1 MPRTKTVRFTPV
13 ARLQKILGS
22 ELIADPNVAVIE
34 LVKNSYDAGASEVLI
49 RLQTVGRELH
59 AQTMIIAD
67 NGTGM
72 DTEIFQKS
80 WMSPGYSE
88 KAPEAGRAAPLPSQ
102 LEDDSVARAK
112 SRAQTGEKGL
122 GRLAVARLAERVR
135 VQTRPRPEDD
145 WIIVDIDWAK
155 FDTMDKPLTRVT
167 MPLKFSQEAGD
178 SPFPKGTTMVMSGL
192 KVNWSARIPGRLA
205 PGRSRTRLGRL
216 KQDLSMLVLPLPGQT
231 SEGFRIRIEA
241 DDPDLESFTGEVE
254 PLNRE
259 LDGYQFTFRVE
270 TEPGLFKVE
279 RVVKRTP
286 AIAQKT
292 AKSEYQETPAMRDY
306 SYFSSDLAKASLCG
320 PFKGTIFYQPD
331 LPRKSYGKAGV
342 PGVFLYRDG
351 IRVEPYG
358 LDGDDWLQAT
368 AWKAARQGHAPIQ
381 PHQLVGYVQ
390 ISYEENPELRDMSN
404 RLGLIDNTEFQLFTA
419 IARHEFR
426 WFGDLIY
433 DEYVSVWPQSDERVA
448 LRAEHSQRF
457 TRLLVQELT
466 HSIRQSTSGLGAEI
480 TRLSTLA
487 AQEEIDPSLRSIIRS
502 IAANSSAHINRIDQV
517 VNQTLDLEGKEI
529 GTIQDVPMNSV
540 VDDAIADLRP
550 LGNSLGVNL
559 IQKKTP
565 NAAVSGNRHAL
576 QRALD
581 VLGHNAIES
590 AAERKGAGSVTFD
603 LQPYKYRTGEI
614 GWRVLVSDNGPGINP
629 TVREKLLEAAVS
641 TKGRQGTG
649 LRRAR
654 EILLLFGAD
663 LRIGSTGQTGT
674 TMEIVVPRRA
684 KVRD

>member
-1 MPRTKTVRFTPV
+1 MPRAKTVRFIPV
-13 ARLQKILGS
+13 ARLQRILGS

-34 LVKNSYDAGASEVLI
+34 LVKNSYDAGASDVLI
-49 RLQTVGRELH
+49 RLQTVGREPH
-59 AQTMIIAD
+59 TQTMVISD

-88 KAPEAGRAAPLPSQ
+88 KAPEAGRAAPLPNQ
-102 LEDDSVARAK
+102 LEGDSVTRAK

-155 FDTMDKPLTRVT
+155 FDTMDRPLTSVT
-167 MPLKFSQEAGD
+167 MPLSFSQEAGD
-178 SPFPKGTTMVMSGL
+178 SPFPKGTTVVMSGL
-192 KVNWSARIPGRLA
+192 KVNWSASIPGRLA
-205 PGRSRTRLGRL
+205 PGRSRIRLGRL

-241 DDPDLESFTGEVE
+241 DDPNPVSFTGEVE

-259 LDGYQFTFRVE
+259 LDGYQFTFDVK
-270 TEPGLFKVE
+270 TEPGLFKVD

-286 AIAQKT
+286 AIAHKTTKPEYQKT
-292 AKSEYQETPAMRDY
+292 STTQAY
-306 SYFSSDLAKASLCG
+306 SQFSSDLAKAPLCG
-320 PFKGTIFYQPD
+320 SFKGTIFYQPD
-331 LPRKSYGKAGV
+331 LPRKAYGKAGI
-342 PGVFLYRDG
+342 PGVLLYRNG

-404 RLGLIDNTEFQLFTA
+404 RLGLIDNTEFQLFIA

-448 LRAEHSQRF
+448 RRAEHSQRF

-487 AQEEIDPSLRSIIRS
+487 AQKDIDPSLRSTFHS
-502 IAANSSAHINRIDQV
+502 VVTNASAHVTRIDEV
-517 VNQTLDLEGKEI
+517 VNQTLDLEGKEL
-529 GTIQDVPMNSV
+529 GTIQEVPLNSV
-540 VDDAIADLRP
+540 VDDSIAALRL

-559 IQKKTP
+559 VQKKTS

-576 QRALD
+576 ERALD
-581 VLGHNAIES
+581 VLGHNAIEA
-590 AAERKGAGSVTFD
+590 AAERKGAGLVTIE
-603 LQPYKYRTGEI
+603 LQPYKRSGETGWI
-614 GWRVLVSDNGPGINP
+614 VLVSDNGPGIDP
-629 TVREKLLEAAVS
+629 AIREKLLKAAVS
-641 TKGRQGTG
+641 TKGTQGTG

-654 EILLLFGAD
+654 ELLLLFGAD
-663 LRIGSTGQTGT
+663 LGIRSTQRTGT
-674 TMEIVVPRRA
+674 TMEIVVPSRA
-684 KVRD
+684 KLRG

>member
-49 RLQTVGRELH
+49 RLHTVGREPD
-59 AQTMIIAD
+59 AQTMIISD

-72 DTEIFQKS
+72 DTEIFRKS

-122 GRLAVARLAERVR
+122 GRLAVARLANKVR
-135 VQTRPRPEDD
+135 VQTRPRLEDD
-145 WIIVDIDWAK
+145 WIIVDIDWAA
-155 FDTMDKPLTRVT
+155 FDTMNKPLTSVT
-167 MPLKFSQEAGD
+167 MPLKFSHEVGD

-192 KVNWSARIPGRLA
+192 KVNWSAGIPGRLA
-205 PGRSRTRLGRL
+205 PGRSKIRLGRL

-241 DDPDLESFTGEVE
+241 DDPNLASFTGEVG

-259 LDGYQFTFRVE
+259 LDGYQFTFKVE
-270 TEPGLFKVE
+270 PEPGLFKVE
-279 RVVKRTP
+279 RVVRRTP
-286 AIAQKT
+286 AIAHKT
-292 AKSEYQETPAMRDY
+292 TKPEYQETSTTRDY
-306 SYFSSDLAKASLCG
+306 SYFSSDLAKAPLCG

-331 LPRKSYGKAGV
+331 LPRKAYGKAGV

-404 RLGLIDNTEFQLFTA
+404 RLGLIDNTEFQLFIA

-433 DEYVSVWPQSDERVA
+433 DEYVSVWPQSDDRVA
-448 LRAEHSQRF
+448 LRAEHLQRF

-480 TRLSTLA
+480 TRLSMLA
-487 AQEEIDPSLRSIIRS
+487 SQQDIDPLLRSTIRS
-502 IAANSSAHINRIDQV
+502 VVRNSNAHVARIDEV
-517 VNQTLDLEGKEI
+517 VNEALGLEG
-529 GTIQDVPMNSV
+529 QDLGLTEHIPLNSLI
-540 VDDAIADLRP
+540 DHSIAILRP
-550 LGNSLGVNL
+550 LGDSLEVNL
-559 IQKKTP
+559 VNKKTP
-565 NAAVSGNRHAL
+565 NATVSGNRHAL
-576 QRALD
+576 ERALN
-581 VLGHNAIES
+581 VIGHNAIE
-590 AAERKGAGSVTFD
+590 AAVERESAGSVTFE
-603 LQPYKYRTGEI
+603 LQPYRYRTGEA
-614 GWRVLVSDNGPGINP
+614 GWRVLVSDNGLGIDS
-629 TVREKLLEAAVS
+629 TIRGKLLEAAVS

-663 LRIGSTGQTGT
+663 IKIESTGPAGT
-674 TMEIVVPRRA
+674 TMEIVVPNRP

>member
-13 ARLQKILGS
+13 ARLQRILGS
-22 ELIADPNVAVIE
+22 ELISDPNVAVIE

-49 RLQTVGRELH
+49 RLQTVGREPD
-59 AQTMIIAD
+59 AQTMIISD

-88 KAPEAGRAAPLPSQ
+88 KAPEAGRAAPLPSR

-122 GRLAVARLAERVR
+122 GRLAVARLAEQVR
-135 VQTRPRPEDD
+135 VLTRPRPEDD

-155 FDTMDKPLTRVT
+155 FDKMDVPLTSVT
-167 MPLKFSQEAGD
+167 MPLTFSQETGK

-192 KVNWSARIPGRLA
+192 KVNWSSRVPGRLA
-205 PGRSRTRLGRL
+205 PGRSRIRLGRL
-216 KQDLSMLVLPLPGQT
+216 KQDLSMLLLPLPGQT
-231 SEGFRIRIEA
+231 PEGFRIRIEA
-241 DDPDLESFTGEVE
+241 DDPNLKSFTGEVE

-259 LDGYQFTFRVE
+259 LDGYQFTFNVE
-270 TEPGLFKVE
+270 TEPGLFKVD

-286 AIAQKT
+286 AIAHKSTKPEYEKT
-292 AKSEYQETPAMRDY
+292 STVQDF
-306 SYFSSDLAKASLCG
+306 SYFSADFAKAPLCG
-320 PFKGTIFYQPD
+320 PFKGKIFYQPD
-331 LPRKSYGKAGV
+331 LQRKAYGKAGV

-390 ISYEENPELRDMSN
+390 ISYEENTELRDMSN
-404 RLGLIDNTEFQLFTA
+404 RSGLIDNTEFQLFIA
-419 IARHEFR
+419 IARHEFK

-448 LRAEHSQRF
+448 LRAEHSQQF
-457 TRLLVQELT
+457 TRLLVQDLT

-480 TRLSTLA
+480 ARLSTLA
-487 AQEEIDPSLRSIIRS
+487 SREDIDPGLHSTIHSVVT
-502 IAANSSAHINRIDQV
+502 NSRAHVTRIDGI
-517 VNQTLDLEGKEI
+517 VNQTLDLEGKDL
-529 GTIQDVPMNSV
+529 GTIQQVSLDSV
-540 VDDAIADLRP
+540 IYDSIAAFRP
-550 LGNSLGVNL
+550 LGDSLGVKL
-559 IQKKTP
+559 VQKKTP
-565 NAAVSGNRHAL
+565 NAAVSGNRLAL
-576 QRALD
+576 ERALH
-581 VLGHNAIES
+581 VLGHNAIE
-590 AAERKGAGSVTFD
+590 AASERKDAGFVSFE
-603 LQPYKYRTGEI
+603 LKPYIRSGETGWI
-614 GWRVLVSDNGPGINP
+614 VLVSDNGPGIDP
-629 TVREKLLEAAVS
+629 TIREKLLKAAVS
-641 TKGRQGTG
+641 TKGTQGTG

-663 LRIGSTGQTGT
+663 LKIGSTGSTGT
-674 TMEIVVPRRA
+674 TMEIVVPSRA
-684 KVRD
+684 KVRG

>member
-1 MPRTKTVRFTPV
+1 MPTTRTVRFTPV
-13 ARLQKILGS
+13 ARLQRILGS

-49 RLQTVGRELH
+49 RLQTVGREPH
-59 AQTMIIAD
+59 AQTMIISD

-72 DTEIFQKS
+72 DTEIFEKS

-88 KAPEAGRAAPLPSQ
+88 KAPESGRTAPLPSR

-122 GRLAVARLAERVR
+122 GRLAVARLAEQVR

-145 WIIVDIDWAK
+145 WIIVDIDWTE
-155 FDTMDKPLTRVT
+155 FDTMDVPLTSVT
-167 MPLKFSQEAGD
+167 MPLNFSQESGN

-192 KVNWSARIPGRLA
+192 KVNWSSRVPGRLA
-205 PGRSRTRLGRL
+205 PGRSRIRLGRL
-216 KQDLSMLVLPLPGQT
+216 KQDLSMLLLPLPDQS
-231 SEGFRIRIEA
+231 SEGFRVRIEA

-259 LDGYQFTFRVE
+259 LDGYQFTFNVD
-270 TEPGLFKVE
+270 TEPGLFKVD

-286 AIAQKT
+286 AIAHKST
-292 AKSEYQETPAMRDY
+292 KSEYEKTSTERDY
-306 SYFSSDLAKASLCG
+306 SYFGPDFAKAPLCG
-320 PFKGTIFYQPD
+320 PFKGKIFYQPD
-331 LPRKSYGKAGV
+331 LPRKAYGRAGV
-342 PGVFLYRDG
+342 PGVLLYRDG

-358 LDGDDWLQAT
+358 LDGDDWLEAT

-404 RLGLIDNTEFQLFTA
+404 RLGLIDNTEFQLFIA
-419 IARHEFR
+419 IARHEFK

-448 LRAEHSQRF
+448 LRAEHSQQF
-457 TRLLVQELT
+457 TRLLVQDLT

-487 AQEEIDPSLRSIIRS
+487 SREDIDPGLRSTIRS
-502 IAANSSAHINRIDQV
+502 VVTNSKAHVSRIDEI
-517 VNQTLDLEGKEI
+517 VNQTLDLEGRDL
-529 GTIQDVPMNSV
+529 GTIQEVSLNSV
-540 VDDAIADLRP
+540 IDDSIATFRP
-550 LGNSLGVNL
+550 RGNNLGVNL
-559 IQKKTP
+559 VQKMTP
-565 NAAVSGNRHAL
+565 IAAVSGNRQAL
-576 QRALD
+576 ERALD
-581 VLGHNAIES
+581 VLGHNAIE
-590 AAERKGAGSVTFD
+590 AASERKDGGSVTFE
-603 LQPYKYRTGEI
+603 LKPYRRTGEA
-614 GWRVLVSDNGPGINP
+614 GWIVLVSDNGPGIDP
-629 TVREKLLEAAVS
+629 AIRGKLLKAAVS
-641 TKGRQGTG
+641 TKGTQGTG

-663 LRIGSTGQTGT
+663 LKIGSTGPTGT
-674 TMEIVVPRRA
+674 TMEIVVPSRA
-684 KVRD
+684 KVRG